1 LSQAENNNPLK
12 SRWDHI
18 SNHLARIFHT
28 APRLLNDSD
37 QRFTFVI
44 PADSMHQLRLLNVDD
59 FMILRFLHEGIS
71 VTAIGQ
77 RMGLSQPAVTQRI
90 RKMEEAFGQKI
101 LEKEGRGVRLTGDG
115 ERVARK
121 AIKALTAFEGSY
133 EIKGDEIRI
142 GVRRD
147 LAEGWVFPAVMMIRE
162 DHPGIL
168 PNIRPGSEEDLI
180 GDLESGRLDA
190 VITSHGSGKLAEIR
204 GNGDGNSADVGLER
218 HVFVASAS
226 LAPAIQGVDDLGQL
240 VFIDRHSSL
249 PSLNAL
255 PKKLREK
262 LAFKSTWSVGST
274 QNVAKAVSDGLGCA
288 IIPDFI
294 ATQLMQEGKAEL
306 IVPDIEIEETRIK
319 LIANGSGPEE
329 IQSRNHK
336 YFQSLSSVLRRIS
349 VSQS

>member
-1 LSQAENNNPLK
+1 
-12 SRWDHI
+12 
-18 SNHLARIFHT
+18 
-28 APRLLNDSD
+28 
-37 QRFTFVI
+37 
-44 PADSMHQLRLLNVDD
+44 MHQLRLLNVDD

-101 LEKEGRGVRLTGDG
+101 LEKEGRGVRLTGEG

-121 AIKALTAFEGSY
+121 AIKALTAFEGSA

-147 LAEGWVFPAVMMIRE
+147 LAEGWVFPAMMMIRE

-168 PNIRPGSEEDLI
+168 PNIRPGSEEELL
-180 GDLESGRLDA
+180 GDLDSGRLDA
-190 VITSHGSGKLAEIR
+190 VIVSQASR
-204 GNGDGNSADVGLER
+204 GDGQSADVGLER

-226 LAPAIQGVDDLGQL
+226 LAPAIQGVDDLGQM

-274 QNVAKAVSDGLGCA
+274 QNVAKAVADGLGCA

-306 IVPDIEIEETRIK
+306 ILPDIEIEETRIK